1 MPLKQTPELASLYV
15 VEFDQGT
22 IKIGYSTNP
31 ELRMQNFASHGAV
44 FRIRVLRHWVS
55 EPHMGACLNEKTL
68 IEWCRKRAVE
78 VSGKEWFYGL
88 EFDEVKKAIQ
98 QMVASDG
105 YLPL

>member
-1 MPLKQTPELASLYV
+1 MGLKQMPELACLYV

-22 IKIGYSTNP
+22 IKVGYSSNP
-31 ELRMQNFASHGAV
+31 ELRMQAFATHGSV

-55 EPHMGACLNEKTL
+55 EPHMGASLNEKTL
-68 IEWCRKRAVE
+68 INWCKKRAVE

-98 QMVASDG
+98 QMVTSDG